1 MSRVERTGHE
11 LALGTAATTK
21 NMYYRLQ
28 IFLIELDRV
37 DILDA
42 KELCDVQLPHLV
54 REDSCAAP
62 PGLAA
67 ATTHRSR

>member
-42 KELCDVQLPHLV
+42 KELCDVQLPHW
-54 REDSCAAP
+54 SAK
-62 PGLAA
+62 
-67 ATTHRSR
+67 THVPLRQA